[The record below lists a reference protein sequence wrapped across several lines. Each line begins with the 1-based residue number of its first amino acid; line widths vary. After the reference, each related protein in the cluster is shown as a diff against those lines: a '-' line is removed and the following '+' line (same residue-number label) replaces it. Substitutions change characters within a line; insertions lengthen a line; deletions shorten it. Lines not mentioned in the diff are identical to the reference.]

1 MELKIYEGA
10 EHSPIIWNNNEI
22 KAEISAKM
30 EYYRNVIY
38 SDGEIKLAK
47 EDRATLNKFMQALDT
62 RRKEIKKLYLKP
74 YEDFEA
80 QLKDIIS
87 LINEPIALIDAQVKE
102 YEAKQKQEKEDR
114 IKTYYAGLDV
124 PEWLTLDR
132 IFSDKWLN
140 ASVSFKKVQEEIDFR
155 VESVKVDFEMLA
167 NLPEIGFEASEVYKK
182 TLDAKRAVNEANTM
196 REMAL
201 AKQKQAEEKAMRE
214 MELAK
219 AVEEPKAEPAQEPAQ
234 EPEPVQEKAV
244 EETSTFYL
252 QVTVTETTKKAL
264 FDFLQAHGIEYGVL

>member
-10 EHSPIIWNNNEI
+10 EHSPITWNHEEI

-102 YEAKQKQEKEDR
+102 YEAKQKKEKEAR
-114 IKTYYAGLDV
+114 IKEYFAGLDV

-140 ASVSFKKVQEEIDFR
+140 ASVNMKKVQEEIDFR
-155 VESVKVDFEMLA
+155 IESVKVDFEMLA

-219 AVEEPKAEPAQEPAQ
+219 AVEEPKAEPVKEAEPVAEPAQ
-234 EPEPVQEKAV
+234 EA
-244 EETSTFYL
+244 TSTFYL
-252 QVTVTETTKKAL
+252 QVTVTETTKQAL
-264 FDFLQAHGIEYGVL
+264 FDFMQAHGIEYGVL